1 MNKTEALAR
10 LKELA
15 VILGREVD
23 TTGTA
28 ADIEQRVI
36 EWEEEAVALQEE
48 SEPQIN
54 TEGNADPVA
63 AIAQPGGLV
72 LVKFLKTVH
81 MPGVK
86 DEDNQEVEFPCAGS
100 TGFVSAAD
108 AELLKGAGLITI
120 G

>member
-36 EWEEEAVALQEE
+36 EWEEEAAALQEE

-54 TEGNADPVA
+54 SEGNADA
-63 AIAQPGGLV
+63 ATVQPNGLV

-86 DEDNQEVEFPCAGS
+86 DKDNQEIEFPCAGS
-100 TGFVSAAD
+100 TGFVSAVD